1 MTSSTLFP
9 PNFLN
14 TSYIEIAPCNK
25 GAISNLFKRNI
36 ADTIRKI
43 IKKYTK
49 SIYFTF
55 TLLTVKSLTF
65 SLKNCNQN
73 LPKLG
78 S

>member
-14 TSYIEIAPCNK
+14 TSYIEIAPSNK

-36 ADTIRKI
+36 TDTIRKI
-43 IKKYTK
+43 IKKYTR
-49 SIYFTF
+49 SINFTF
-55 TLLTVKSLTF
+55 TFLTVKSLTF
-65 SLKNCNQN
+65 WLKNCNQN